1 MSVLSLIYPMA
12 AMVLLTMVVLVKLFR
27 SRVAAV
33 RAGQIDATYFRL
45 HQGAEE
51 PETTRKVSR
60 HFVNLFEAPTL
71 FYAGCLAAMVAG
83 AGGIVIVT
91 LAWGYVVARALHAFV
106 HLGGNRLRKRI
117 AIYFASWL
125 FLAALWVWLV
135 VSVALKS

>member
-12 AMVLLTMVVLVKLFR
+12 AMVLLTMIVLVKMFR
-27 SRVAAV
+27 GRVAAV
-33 RAGQIDATYFRL
+33 RSGQVDARFFRL
-45 HQGAEE
+45 HQGGEE
-51 PETTRKVSR
+51 PESTRKASR

-83 AGGIVIVT
+83 VSGTAIIVI
-91 LAWGYVVARALHAFV
+91 AWSYVAARYVHALV

-117 AIYFASWL
+117 AIYGVSWL

-135 VSVALKS
+135 ISLALRQ